1 MSSRQNGK
9 SDCIRTGVAAVVLAI
24 VLLAPCVR
32 ASGLPLPDLSIGQD
46 QVVARGIHSHG
57 TALLAL
63 MARDDLSLNR
73 QIRQSYLLGTDNAGT
88 GTVTFKMSYVIP
100 TNSVVFVVDLWT
112 GKVLTGS
119 PTGSKF
125 VQITF
130 PSNALQRSTTDPDRV
145 VLSEQL
151 VSLVLVRPKAGEWF
165 LQNGDGGTSDADHA
179 RDGVITWSLDGLTP
193 LGSFLA
199 APTHVTANDILI
211 ALNPLTMEYA
221 SEVTQ

>member
-1 MSSRQNGK
+1 
-9 SDCIRTGVAAVVLAI
+9 
-24 VLLAPCVR
+24 
-32 ASGLPLPDLSIGQD
+32 
-46 QVVARGIHSHG
+46 
-57 TALLAL
+57 